1 MPLIPLFVL
10 AQSASNQ
17 GSQGGPFTI
26 FLLIFLAYFVVRRIS
41 RGLSGRRFSYRRII
55 YSPVLLI
62 LLSVLFLFYPQ
73 FYLVDVYVLLGFMAV
88 GILVSSRLRHL
99 SSVFTMNGN
108 VMYRSSPVFVGI
120 WAFSYIGR
128 LSIEFIFGISSFL
141 IDAIFLALLSL
152 SAGMYLGEGV
162 NILNKYAEFKKGNGG
177 TGTDSVVTPATMEIS
192 QDDFR

>member
-1 MPLIPLFVL
+1 M
-10 AQSASNQ
+10 
-17 GSQGGPFTI
+17 
-26 FLLIFLAYFVVRRIS
+26 
-41 RGLSGRRFSYRRII
+41 
-55 YSPVLLI
+55 
-62 LLSVLFLFYPQ
+62 
-73 FYLVDVYVLLGFMAV
+73 
-88 GILVSSRLRHL
+88 
-99 SSVFTMNGN
+99 
-108 VMYRSSPVFVGI
+108 FVGI